1 MRFQAT
7 MPDVLHWL
15 GITKID
21 RMISMSNMKYDAIVG
36 SGIEIVERVEIP
48 GDMLPPDSQVEIDAK
63 IAAGYFSNTVSPQLA
78 AATLENV
85 KGRTWDDIN
94 H

>member
-21 RMISMSNMKYDAIVG
+21 RFISMSNMKYDAIIE
-36 SGIEIVERVEIP
+36 SGISIINRVAIP
-48 GDMLPPDSQVEIDAK
+48 DGMLPPDSQVEIDAK
-63 IAAGYFSNTVSPQLA
+63 IASGYFSGVKDCAHKDIQLDS
-78 AATLENV
+78 V
-85 KGRTWDDIN
+85 KGRTWDDV
-94 H
+94 HH